1 MAELLVVAAMF
12 VYAVVTFAAPSVA
25 TGVVS
30 IALLAAL
37 AYGLVV
43 YLYYGIARL
52 AFMRRTYL
60 LWGSAVGA
68 VVLSYMV
75 SGLSEVWLVL
85 SGWGMVLFGGVIVG
99 RLCAGGRGWS
109 ATYLYGMAA
118 VAIFAIAQY
127 SPLWVQLSSMTDE
140 GTGLLLEELNANLL
154 AAGYT
159 ADAIADSLA
168 QTRKLVDVMIRLIP
182 AATVMAAIAQFSLG
196 FIIFSRW
203 ATRRSVDV
211 APLAPLSKWKMP
223 FWVTPALILII
234 LIRVLAEEP
243 WIQVADNLLAAL
255 SLFYCLTGMSLIDHF
270 LVSLKISRFMKVLF
284 YILLFFTQLAGY
296 FVAVL
301 LGFLDSFFDWRKLHS
316 PPVVQQ

>member
-1 MAELLVVAAMF
+1 MF
-12 VYAVVTFAAPSVA
+12 VFAVVTYGAPSIA
-25 TGVVS
+25 TGGLG
-30 IALLAAL
+30 IAMLAAV

-60 LWGSAVGA
+60 LWGSALGA
-68 VVLSYMV
+68 VILSHLV
-75 SGLSEVWLVL
+75 SGLTEVWLVL
-85 SGWGMVLFGGVIVG
+85 TGWGMVLFGGVIVG
-99 RLCAGGRGWS
+99 RLCAGGRTWS
-109 ATYLYGMAA
+109 AIYLYGLAA
-118 VAIFAIAQY
+118 VAIFAIGQY
-127 SPLWVQLSSMTDE
+127 SPLWAELAAMTTE
-140 GTGLLLEELNANLL
+140 GTELMLKELEVNLL

-159 ADAIADSLA
+159 ADAVTDSLH
-168 QTRKLVDVMIRLIP
+168 QTRKLVSVMIRLLP
-182 AATVMAAIAQFSLG
+182 AATIMAAIAQFSLG

-203 ATRRSVDV
+203 TARRSVEV
-211 APLAPLSKWKMP
+211 ASLAPLSKWKMP

-234 LIRVLAEEP
+234 LMRMLSEEP

-270 LVSLKISRFMKVLF
+270 LVSLKISRFMKIAF

-301 LGFLDSFFDWRKLHS
+301 LGFLDSFFDWRKLHA
-316 PPVVQQ
+316 PAVVQ